1 MLQWKCLSCSAPL
14 FTSAAR
20 FFETARQCMALQQFY
35 TSQCVSRKET
45 QSAEKQVLV
54 LLALATR
61 VLVQQSTIRE
71 MMRAALVVLELAAA
85 PP

>member
-1 MLQWKCLSCSAPL
+1 
-14 FTSAAR
+14 
-20 FFETARQCMALQQFY
+20 MALQHFY

-54 LLALATR
+54 LLALATI